1 MGERVGIIG
10 KRIGKRRGLAI
21 LLGGGLLIVCSRI
34 VRRQLKA
41 LQARQA
47 TLCLSI
53 SSSSLSLSP
62 PLPGKP
68 KIAVDSIFVRRLTQ
82 ILKICIPS
90 FRSKETFQIFLQTWL
105 LYSRTQ
111 LSDRIAFLEGK
122 LGQAV
127 VSKDWVEFTSS
138 LLRFSQTAIPAAV
151 VNSALKFLQTIISLS
166 FQKRLTEY
174 LHQYYLSDRVY
185 YAAAVLGSLSNPDQR
200 ITEDVAKFS
209 TSISDL
215 YSNTFKPILDIVLF
229 TRSLARTIGYKGQ
242 LLLYGYFVLCSIFL
256 RTVSPPLALMAT
268 QEASLSGNFRNAHQR
283 IVSHAEEIAYNDPPG
298 GEIERMILNNHL
310 YRMMQH
316 SQLSAAQRFLQQ
328 VADGYLV
335 KYTASVVGLCVFAA
349 PFYFNSK
356 NEGLLSTGEYIRAI
370 RLMMNTSK
378 AIGQLI
384 LLYKRV
390 TSLAASTSR
399 VSELLE
405 SVKCLRAGQDQK
417 TSIARQKSNFMES
430 NKNQLMPS
438 LPKIIL
444 SDRIAFRNVSIYT
457 PDNILLIQGLNF
469 EVVPGGSVIIMGP
482 NGSGKS
488 SVFRLL
494 AELWP
499 LHDGII
505 ERPPRKDMF
514 YLSQR
519 PYVVQG
525 TLRDQVLY
533 PSMRTWIS
541 NFQSNSD
548 RAKAHLNM
556 DSGDDARIIESLRST
571 ELEYLL
577 GRGNGLDQ
585 YQNWEETLSG
595 GEKQRLAI
603 SRLLYHNP
611 KFALLDECT
620 SAVSADGEEKL
631 YNELHKSGITLLSI
645 AHRPAVK
652 KFHLMAVH
660 IDGDQSKAGWWIE
673 TLNANGNVVS

>member
-1 MGERVGIIG
+1 MVERVVFGNFRREENMCQEG
-10 KRIGKRRGLAI
+10 KGQVRSYTCEGDIFLFFGGAKEILGSALVFFSRSWLISGKGGRWDGGSSEGSFRR
-21 LLGGGLLIVCSRI
+21 
-34 VRRQLKA
+34 KE
-41 LQARQA
+41 
-47 TLCLSI
+47 
-53 SSSSLSLSP
+53 
-62 PLPGKP
+62 
-68 KIAVDSIFVRRLTQ
+68 IAVDSIFVRRLTQ

-215 YSNTFKPILDIVLF
+215 YSNTFKPIFDIVLF

-283 IVSHAEEIAYNDPPG
+283 KLLKIAYNDPPG

-328 VADGYLV
+328 WFLSIDGYLV

-405 SVKCLRAGQDQK
+405 TVKCLRAGQDQK

-457 PDNILLIQGLNF
+457 PDNILLIQG
-469 EVVPGGSVIIMGP
+469 M
-482 NGSGKS
+482 
-488 SVFRLL
+488 
-494 AELWP
+494 
-499 LHDGII
+499 
-505 ERPPRKDMF
+505 
-514 YLSQR
+514 
-519 PYVVQG
+519 
-525 TLRDQVLY
+525 
-533 PSMRTWIS
+533 
-541 NFQSNSD
+541 NS
-548 RAKAHLNM
+548 
-556 DSGDDARIIESLRST
+556 
-571 ELEYLL
+571 
-577 GRGNGLDQ
+577 RG
-585 YQNWEETLSG
+585 
-595 GEKQRLAI
+595 
-603 SRLLYHNP
+603 
-611 KFALLDECT
+611 
-620 SAVSADGEEKL
+620 
-631 YNELHKSGITLLSI
+631 
-645 AHRPAVK
+645 
-652 KFHLMAVH
+652 
-660 IDGDQSKAGWWIE
+660 
-673 TLNANGNVVS
+673 